1 LRQCSRKRP
10 EARADFKSPFI
21 WLQFSS
27 VDNSFKGGTVD
38 DKTLPHRLRWSD
50 LVLQKQPANR
60 PDRAKFERVKRQ
72 DSLLHPSSTPC
83 AQVVKTAHA
92 TGFSQWLMTN
102 LLSTEFIRRKILEGA
117 SPDAPNFSAV
127 R

>member
-1 LRQCSRKRP
+1 
-10 EARADFKSPFI
+10 
-21 WLQFSS
+21 
-27 VDNSFKGGTVD
+27 
-38 DKTLPHRLRWSD
+38 

-60 PDRAKFERVKRQ
+60 PDRAKFERVKGLN
-72 DSLLHPSSTPC
+72 SLLHPSSTPC

-117 SPDAPNFSAV
+117 SPDAPKIFRQCGSTALQKTI
-127 R
+127 RYSLLATRCRFG